1 MTIGTGYYKGR
12 VLAQQ
17 NNKVF
22 SGIKFERLQEEFNN
36 GLKFVII

>member
-1 MTIGTGYYKGR
+1 MAAGYYKGR

-22 SGIKFERLQEEFNN
+22 SGIKFERLQEEFNS